1 MRSIRG
7 GSAVECANTN
17 DDVATDDCVQFAAA
31 AQQLSACAWPIVRV
45 EPKRCDADLCIGQL
59 VPIMQHA
66 IRASAVACHPAHTL
80 RLPPDSVRI
89 AATAAMRLAKRTTYV
104 GC

>member
-1 MRSIRG
+1 
-7 GSAVECANTN
+7 
-17 DDVATDDCVQFAAA
+17 
-31 AQQLSACAWPIVRV
+31 
-45 EPKRCDADLCIGQL
+45 
-59 VPIMQHA
+59 VPLMQHA